1 MKKEYTKPTA
11 KVMKFECSDVICASN
26 LCIRINSHD
35 TRKEYDRAYNEG
47 TIGESEW
54 RPGWE

>member
-26 LCIRINSHD
+26 LCIRIDSPGTSGSTHIESF
-35 TRKEYDRAYNEG
+35 REG
-47 TIGESEW
+47 SIDWNTW
-54 RPGWE
+54 NNN

>member
-26 LCIRINSHD
+26 LCIRIDQPGTTSSTHVESF
-35 TRKEYDRAYNEG
+35 REG
-47 TIGESEW
+47 SIDWNTW
-54 RPGWE
+54 NNN